1 MVSLAVL
8 GLGLAVVCWPPARSA
23 GRLRR
28 LVGADRRARGGLR
41 LPRPTIVMVAVG
53 AAVAGFLV
61 GGVGGGLAAGLAGAT
76 AWRRFTARRR
86 MRHTLA
92 AVAGLAEALRSLVA
106 ELRAGAHPAAAAE
119 AAAIDAEPAAAQALR
134 SIAAAARLDG
144 DVERALATSRA
155 ATPATARVLTQ
166 LSQAWIMV
174 RRHGLALADVLDAVH
189 HDLETRVRFARQVL
203 ARMAGPRAS
212 ATILALLPTVG
223 IALGEAMGARP
234 GHILTATAGGQLL
247 LVVGTALACAGVT
260 WSARITN
267 QVVLT

>member
-41 LPRPTIVMVAVG
+41 LPRPTILMVAVG

-144 DVERALATSRA
+144 DVERAL
-155 ATPATARVLTQ
+155 
-166 LSQAWIMV
+166 
-174 RRHGLALADVLDAVH
+174 
-189 HDLETRVRFARQVL
+189 ETRVRFARQVL